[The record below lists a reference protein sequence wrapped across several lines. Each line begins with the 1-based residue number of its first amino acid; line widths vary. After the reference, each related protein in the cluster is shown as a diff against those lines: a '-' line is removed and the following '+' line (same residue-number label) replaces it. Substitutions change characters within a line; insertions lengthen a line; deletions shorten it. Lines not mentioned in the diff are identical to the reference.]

1 MSSWLEPAAGVL
13 LIAIVVHFA
22 VTTFARRGGGAR

>member
-22 VTTFARRGGGAR
+22 LTAFARGRRGAR